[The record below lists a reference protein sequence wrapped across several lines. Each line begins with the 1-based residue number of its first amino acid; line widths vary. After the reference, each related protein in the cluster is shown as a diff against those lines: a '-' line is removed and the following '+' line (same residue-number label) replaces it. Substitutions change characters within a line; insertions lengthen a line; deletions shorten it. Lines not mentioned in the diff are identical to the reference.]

1 MDNGKLAQE
10 LISADLTALFGEIT
24 KANRQ
29 WTSEAAAV
37 LDAKSQLKAIL
48 LHAQNGKCAYC
59 RRAIRDEPGHVEID
73 HILPKSAHGTDS
85 ANWVS
90 NERICRK
97 DTCGYAGFTFFAHN
111 LALTCK
117 RCNNKKGTYD
127 PRRDRSIPASADY
140 VLDADYYEWVHI
152 YAHDYADHIRILE
165 GLIYQV
171 VDGSANGDAVISVCL
186 LDEIAAVE
194 KAAAEL
200 RVKNA
205 DTIGIGIGNLLS
217 QVQAAGWDFIINLV
231 AAEHPD
237 IPISEVEAVAEK
249 FKELYK

>member
-10 LISADLTALFGEIT
+10 LISTDLTALFDGIT
-24 KANRQ
+24 KANRH
-29 WTSEAAAV
+29 WTSQAAAV
-37 LDAKSQLKAIL
+37 LDAKSQLKAVL
-48 LHAQNGKCAYC
+48 FHAQNGKCAYC

-73 HILPKSAHGTDS
+73 HILPKNAQGTDKG
-85 ANWVS
+85 NWAS
-90 NERICRK
+90 NERIHRK
-97 DTCGYAGFTFFAHN
+97 DTRGYAGFTFHAHN

-127 PRRDRSIPASADY
+127 SRRDRSIPASADY

-152 YAHDYADHIRILE
+152 YAHNYTDHIRILE

-200 RVKNA
+200 RVENA
-205 DTIGIGIGNLLS
+205 DTIAIGIANLLW
-217 QVQAAGWDFIINLV
+217 QVEAAGWDFIINIV
-231 AAEHPD
+231 ASQNPGV
-237 IPISEVEAVAEK
+237 PVSEVHAVAEK
-249 FKELYK
+249 FKEIYK